1 MSKKLMLLAAG
12 ALSALAFAAL
22 PAVSSAGEFEA
33 HCSVVPCT
41 AAVTGGIAKLIND
54 NNEKV
59 ECQTLTGTATLT
71 NTSSTGSAQLLFHSC
86 RGPLNVKCNNV
97 VGQTETITTN
107 VMTSHLIYID
117 STAERPEPNA
127 LVGILLTGVNVTFE
141 CASGLV
147 KKTVTGNII
156 GKIENPNCGVARTHH
171 TVEFN
176 QGVTVG
182 TQEYTQV
189 TTIGPVFDLTSGTHA
204 SDATTSS
211 QAGTGHLTYNGGGT
225 VTLTC

>member
-1 MSKKLMLLAAG
+1 MNKKLMLLAAG
-12 ALSALAFAAL
+12 ALSALAFAAP

-41 AAVTGGIAKLIND
+41 AAITGGVSVLQDDSGGAGG
-54 NNEKV
+54 KV
-59 ECQTLTGTATLT
+59 ECTSVTGTATLT
-71 NTSSTGSAQLLFHSC
+71 NTSSTGTAQLLFHGCKSALS
-86 RGPLNVKCNNV
+86 PKCNNV
-97 VGQTETITTN
+97 TGQTETITTN
-107 VMTSHLIYID
+107 VMTSHLVYID
-117 STAERPEPNA
+117 PTPTV

-147 KKTVTGNII
+147 KKTVTGNLL
-156 GKIENPNCGVARTHH
+156 GRIENPECGVARTHH
-171 TVEFN
+171 TIEFN
-176 QGVTVG
+176 ASGPG
-182 TQEYTQV
+182 TQQYTQV
-189 TTIGPVFDLTSGTHA
+189 TTTGTVFDLTSGTHA